1 MSLKKLFRRFWR
13 GDNSRH
19 SEGQG
24 LGLSL
29 VKAIAE
35 LHGEVLRI
43 TILISIMCSELRY
56 RKEINIGLQY
66 AINQP

>member
-1 MSLKKLFRRFWR
+1 METHQPGQVFF
-13 GDNSRH
+13 GDL
-19 SEGQG
+19 E
-24 LGLSL
+24 GLSYVSIGEDTAGVRL
-29 VKAIAE
+29 PNCM
-35 LHGEVLRI
+35 GEVLRI